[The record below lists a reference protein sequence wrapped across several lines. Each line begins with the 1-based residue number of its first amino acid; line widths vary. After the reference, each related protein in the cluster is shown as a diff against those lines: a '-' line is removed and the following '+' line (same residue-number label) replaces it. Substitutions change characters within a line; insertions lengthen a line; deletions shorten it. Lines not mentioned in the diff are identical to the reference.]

1 MSKKTYGFVL
11 GAMIGAASAAATALL
26 LAPKSGKEL
35 REDLMA
41 EADRVKGQMND
52 YSEIALEKG
61 AEFSEVAKNATEDI
75 RVNLKE
81 SVSQLKDSMTNKVAS
96 FKNEDDEPE
105 EIETVIDLV
114 DDVADRVAEEIK
126 EEIKE
131 EINE

>member
-1 MSKKTYGFVL
+1 MSKKSSGFIL
-11 GAMIGAASAAATALL
+11 GAMIGAVSAAATALL

-61 AEFSEVAKNATEDI
+61 VEFSEVAKNATEDI

-81 SVSQLKDSMTNKVAS
+81 SAIQLKDSVSNKVANL
-96 FKNEDDEPE
+96 KNDDTEE
-105 EIETVIDLV
+105 EIETVVDLV
-114 DDVADRVAEEIK
+114 ADTTETTETEETS
-126 EEIKE
+126 EEHN
-131 EINE
+131 EISE